1 MRTRLV
7 LTTLWL
13 AAGAAAAQAPPPAA
27 PLGLCPAEA
36 RQRDSYTQA
45 LCDGEQ
51 ALRQGHS
58 ATALDRFRFA
68 ANLPRPAATNE
79 LAWAGLA
86 AAHCRAGEVDE
97 GRRWAGHFEEARR
110 LWQGELDCQAGRD
123 RPLPSQ
129 FVQVRMCGDGV
140 AGDYALVRSNAQ
152 AMYAQD
158 LYARLKRIDEALRS
172 SCSSASPPAAA
183 AQTAPAAAATET
195 PQKKSKRKKS
205 PPQSG
210 ASKPAS

>member
-1 MRTRLV
+1 MRAGFV
-7 LTTLWL
+7 LPMLWL
-13 AAGAAAAQAPPPAA
+13 AAGAAASQAPPPAV

-51 ALRQGHS
+51 ALRQGNS
-58 ATALDRFRFA
+58 AAALDRFRFA
-68 ANLPRPAATNE
+68 ANLPRPSATNE

-86 AAHCRAGEVDE
+86 AAHCAAGEVNE
-97 GRRWAGHFEEARR
+97 GRRWAGHFDEARR
-110 LWQGELDCQAGRD
+110 LWQGELDCQAGRG
-123 RPLPSQ
+123 PPQPSQ
-129 FVQVRMCGDGV
+129 FVQVRMCGEGV

-158 LYARLKRIDEALRS
+158 LYLRLKRIDEALRR
-172 SCSSASPPAAA
+172 SCSGAAVPATA

-195 PQKKSKRKKS
+195 PQKKSKKKK
-205 PPQSG
+205 PPQGSS
-210 ASKPAS
+210 SKPAS